1 MEHPIDSIVEMEKH
15 ILHLLA
21 ENNYSA
27 RDSMTT
33 CLSSAMFI
41 LSAEIDSK
49 SNQIERINTLVSDLL
64 PIINNFVEYC
74 AMVNIKVSKNEPLL
88 DNTNY

>member
-1 MEHPIDSIVEMEKH
+1 MEHPIYSIVEMEKH

-27 RDSMTT
+27 SDSMIT

-41 LSAEIDSK
+41 LSVEIDSK
-49 SNQIERINTLVSDLL
+49 SNQTEKINTLVSDLL

-74 AMVNIKVSKNEPLL
+74 TMVNIKVSKNESIL
-88 DNTNY
+88 

>member
-1 MEHPIDSIVEMEKH
+1 MDKPINSIVEMEKY
-15 ILHLLA
+15 ILQLLA
-21 ENNYSA
+21 YNDYSA

-41 LSAEIDSK
+41 LSTEIDSK
-49 SNQIERINTLVSDLL
+49 SNQTERINTLISDLL

-74 AMVNIKVSKNEPLL
+74 SMVNIKVSENKPIF
-88 DNTNY
+88 DKTNY